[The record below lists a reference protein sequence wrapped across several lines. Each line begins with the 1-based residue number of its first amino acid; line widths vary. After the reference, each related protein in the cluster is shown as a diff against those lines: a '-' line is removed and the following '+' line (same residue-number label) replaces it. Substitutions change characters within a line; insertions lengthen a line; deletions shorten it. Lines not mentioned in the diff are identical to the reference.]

1 MADYRFKIEK
11 EDEPLNLKLN
21 IKLFLSGQSQWLKHS
36 DRKSQKC
43 NYLILLTFCNFFIQW
58 FILYTLT
65 PKLLFAVNTFVPKL
79 PHL

>member
-11 EDEPLNLKLN
+11 EHEPLNLKLN
-21 IKLFLSGQSQWLKHS
+21 IVLFLSGQSQFLKDS

-43 NYLILLTFCNFFIQW
+43 NYLILLIFCNFFIQW

-65 PKLLFAVNTFVPKL
+65 PKPLFAVNTFVTKL